1 MNNHIVN
8 NDDIVDAQ
16 WHLDQLINNNNVNNQ
31 HVHGIQN
38 FINIVNNTLEPLVIV
53 NNNVMN
59 NTINLVLQ
67 LRNIVGGHVIR
78 RRLIVELEYEIGIR
92 GNAINLPV
100 AWVQNIIPRLVAARN
115 NNNNAIM
122 EFVNNF
128 LNNAQGYTVQE
139 LTYVL
144 EQLRNMNMA
153 IGG

>member
-38 FINIVNNTLEPLVIV
+38 FINIVNNALEPLVIV